1 MTSGINSKMKETLD
15 FINNNTLKMMLEAA
29 TKPVNRYN
37 EIMKEYFN
45 NENFKSAIVGATG
58 NFLLNCSKVTTTIT
72 PYVADAGA
80 ASLATTGSTALATT
94 GSTALATTGSTA
106 LATTGATTGAVGGGV
121 AAGTAGAIGGGSAA
135 AAVGLPAVCAAIG
148 GLLLGKSIGNF
159 VIDNFVKPKEG
170 KKLLEEL
177 NTYKDKAKGYCED
190 FEKNLRDAS
199 KQLNFAYSNLQESYK
214 KLQKQQYKTLNS
226 NLNRI
231 ERRLN
236 ELNYLNTTIN
246 NTINV
251 IVVVYQTLEKLG

>member
-1 MTSGINSKMKETLD
+1 MASGINSKIKETLD
-15 FINNNTLKMMLEAA
+15 FINNNTLEMMLEGA

-37 EIMKEYFN
+37 EIMKEYFDD
-45 NENFKSAIVGATG
+45 ENFKNAITGVAG

-72 PYVADAGA
+72 PYIADAGA
-80 ASLATTGSTALATT
+80 ASLTAGSTALATT
-94 GSTALATTGSTA
+94 SSTA
-106 LATTGATTGAVGGGV
+106 LATTGATTGVAGGG
-121 AAGTAGAIGGGSAA
+121 AAAAGAIGGGSAV

-148 GLLLGKSIGNF
+148 GLMLGKSIGNF

-177 NTYKDKAKGYCED
+177 NNYKDKAKTYCED
-190 FEKNLRDAS
+190 FEKNLRNAA
-199 KQLNFAYSNLQESYK
+199 KQLNLAYSNLQESYK

-251 IVVVYQTLEKLG
+251 VVVVYQNLKQLG

>member
-1 MTSGINSKMKETLD
+1 MASGINSKIKETLD
-15 FINNNTLKMMLEAA
+15 FINNRTLEMMLEGA

-37 EIMKEYFN
+37 EIMKEYFDD
-45 NENFKSAIVGATG
+45 ENFKNAITGVAG

-72 PYVADAGA
+72 PYMADAGA
-80 ASLATTGSTALATT
+80 ASLTAGSTALATT
-94 GSTALATTGSTA
+94 SSTALATTSSTA
-106 LATTGATTGAVGGGV
+106 LATTGATTGVAGGG
-121 AAGTAGAIGGGSAA
+121 AAAAGAIGGGSAV
-135 AAVGLPAVCAAIG
+135 AAVGLPAVCDAIG
-148 GLLLGKSIGNF
+148 GLMLGKSIGNF

-177 NTYKDKAKGYCED
+177 NTYKDKAKTYCED
-190 FEKNLRDAS
+190 FEKNLRNAA
-199 KQLNFAYSNLQESYK
+199 KQLNLAYSNLQESYK

-251 IVVVYQTLEKLG
+251 IVVVYQNLKQLG